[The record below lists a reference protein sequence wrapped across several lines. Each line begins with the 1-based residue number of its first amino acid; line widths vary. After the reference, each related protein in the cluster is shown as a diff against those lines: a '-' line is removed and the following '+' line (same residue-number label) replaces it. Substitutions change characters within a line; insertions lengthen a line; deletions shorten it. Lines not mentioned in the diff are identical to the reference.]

1 MPGRSPSTK
10 AGLAQSR
17 AVAAAAEGLA
27 RNPGASAAIRFA
39 LLLGLTLIESLAL
52 YTPVVIF
59 VQIKRA

>member
-1 MPGRSPSTK
+1 LPNRGPLPPPQKGWRGIQAPRRPS
-10 AGLAQSR
+10 
-17 AVAAAAEGLA
+17 
-27 RNPGASAAIRFA
+27 AS